1 LLVALLLA
9 AIATAVAI
17 FVPWLPDN
25 ASKEG
30 ERIDFVF
37 WFVTAIC
44 IAIFS
49 VVASLSVYSLIKF
62 RAKPDDDSD
71 GPPVHGHTGIEIT
84 WTVIP
89 LILVI
94 AMIVVSSVALAQ
106 NDRDPSNSM
115 RVEILGLIL
124 DPHVVRERGDDGR
137 ISAFMRSILSAVVAA
152 LVDSGADAVKV
163 GIGPGSI
170 CTTRVVSGAGV
181 PQMTAIAECSRA
193 TKGSGVPIG
202 PGENMPPLRIVVA
215 PTVPVPASVAPAFT
229 VTAPKLLAAFASV
242 IAPPVSTTSP
252 VMSISTFPPGPSPA
266 AVLAIWPPPCT
277 TRQGVTRR

>member
-1 LLVALLLA
+1 VRAGSLIRVLLVALLLA
-9 AIATAVAI
+9 AAATAVAI
-17 FVPWLPDN
+17 FVPWLPDQ

-49 VVASLSVYSLIKF
+49 VVASLSVYSLVKF

-106 NDRDPSNSM
+106 NDREPSGAL
-115 RVEILGLIL
+115 RVEILGQQF
-124 DPHVVRERGDDGR
+124 
-137 ISAFMRSILSAVVAA
+137 AWVVAYPPEGA
-152 LVDSGADAVKV
+152 TEKMDGFVCIDRLQGTLNNRCKTSPNLVLPLDRPARLHLTARDVIHSFWVPEFRQKQDAV
-163 GIGPGSI
+163 PGLKTEITVTPTKRGNFPFI
-170 CTTRVVSGAGV
+170 CTELCGLGHALMRTRAIVMPQSEFEAWRRRGA
-181 PQMTAIAECSRA
+181 R
-193 TKGSGVPIG
+193 
-202 PGENMPPLRIVVA
+202 
-215 PTVPVPASVAPAFT
+215 
-229 VTAPKLLAAFASV
+229 
-242 IAPPVSTTSP
+242 
-252 VMSISTFPPGPSPA
+252 
-266 AVLAIWPPPCT
+266 
-277 TRQGVTRR
+277 

>member
-1 LLVALLLA
+1 VRAGSLIRVLLVALLLA
-9 AIATAVAI
+9 AIVTAVAI
-17 FVPWLPDN
+17 FVPWLPDQ

-49 VVASLSVYSLIKF
+49 VVASFSVYSLIKF

-106 NDRDPSNSM
+106 NDRDPSGSM
-115 RVEILGLIL
+115 RIEVLGQQF
-124 DPHVVRERGDDGR
+124 
-137 ISAFMRSILSAVVAA
+137 AWVVAYPPPGA
-152 LVDSGADAVKV
+152 REDMDGFICFNENSGAVDRRCKGSPNLMLPLDRPVRLHLTARDVIHSFFVPEFRQKQDAV
-163 GIGPGSI
+163 PGLKTEITVTPTKLGNFPFI
-170 CTTRVVSGAGV
+170 CTELCGLGHALMRTR
-181 PQMTAIAECSRA
+181 AIVMREPEFDRWRRA
-193 TKGSGVPIG
+193 
-202 PGENMPPLRIVVA
+202 R
-215 PTVPVPASVAPAFT
+215 
-229 VTAPKLLAAFASV
+229 
-242 IAPPVSTTSP
+242 
-252 VMSISTFPPGPSPA
+252 
-266 AVLAIWPPPCT
+266 
-277 TRQGVTRR
+277 